1 MSNIND
7 IPARMKAAVL
17 RKPFDIVIEE
27 RPVPEIGPD
36 EVLVKVMAVGVC
48 GSDVHYYEKGRI
60 GRYVVEKPII
70 LGHECA
76 GIAVAVGENVTRIK
90 PGDRVAV
97 EPGVTCGKCEFC
109 KQGRYNLCPDVEFQ
123 ATPPYDGAF
132 VQYIRHRQDFVYP
145 IPDHVSFEEAAL
157 LEPFSVGIHAATR
170 ANIKPG
176 STVAVMGLGPVGL
189 MAIVAARAFGANN
202 IIAVDLEEIRL
213 EAARNIGA
221 DFVINARE
229 KDPLKE
235 ILNYTGGK
243 GVDVAIEAAGHPN
256 TLQNGLASL
265 RQGGKLLIIG
275 LPAQDNIPLNIPE
288 IADKEIDI
296 YGVFRYAN
304 TYEKGIDILS
314 SGIVDV
320 KPLVTG
326 RYNLE
331 QTAQALEDARV
342 NKAKHVKI
350 MVYPNGM

>member
-48 GSDVHYYEKGRI
+48 GSDVHYYENGRI

-76 GIAVAVGENVTRIK
+76 GIVAAVGDNVTRVK

-97 EPGVTCGKCEFC
+97 EPGVTCGKCEYC
-109 KQGRYNLCPDVEFQ
+109 KQGRYNLCPDVEFL

-132 VQYIRHRQDFVYP
+132 VQYFKHRQDFVFP
-145 IPDHVSFEEAAL
+145 IPDHLSFEEASL
-157 LEPFSVGIHAATR
+157 IEPFSVGIHALNR
-170 ANIKPG
+170 ANVKPG
-176 STVAVMGLGPVGL
+176 ASVAVMGLGPVGL
-189 MAIVAARAFGANN
+189 MAVVAAKAFGVNN
-202 IIAVDLEEIRL
+202 IIAVDLEDIRL
-213 EAARNIGA
+213 KAAKNLGA
-221 DFVINARE
+221 NLLINARE
-229 KDPLKE
+229 NEPLKE
-235 ILNYTGGK
+235 IMSYTGGR
-243 GVDVAIEAAGHPN
+243 GVDVAIEAAGHPT

-265 RQGGKLLIIG
+265 CRGGKLVIVG
-275 LPAQDNIPLNIPE
+275 LPAQDNIPLNVPE

-296 YGVFRYAN
+296 YGIFRYAN
-304 TYEKGIDILS
+304 TYPRGIDILS
-314 SGIVDV
+314 SGIADV
-320 KPLVTG
+320 KPLITG
-326 RYNLE
+326 RYSLE
-331 QTAQALEDARV
+331 QTAQALEEARV